1 MWEVKWHMV
10 ILGIEGEK
18 DWIERPRETEVLVRT
33 YVLSF
38 AEDRADN
45 MLFTNVHKIKVGPAG
60 RKTVIIRLPSL
71 IDRDDILEKAL
82 KLKSGSQDCCEIS
95 EKNRLIITIL

>member
-10 ILGIEGEK
+10 IRGIEGEK

-45 MLFTNVHKIKVGPAG
+45 MLF
-60 RKTVIIRLPSL
+60 S
-71 IDRDDILEKAL
+71 RDMQEYIMFSIAL
-82 KLKSGSQDCCEIS
+82 KYCND
-95 EKNRLIITIL
+95 